1 LLLHRQALVC
11 PGGAL
16 LNVSITEAK
25 NIDSVL
31 IQEVECWGSLTNVTA
46 HSPSGVLY
54 TTDYDVRNGDERFLW
69 DFGVE
74 AVGAYFQATCLDL
87 VCPLDDL
94 VALDDGKKLEVLQQ
108 IYPNDDDLVDYY
120 MSLKSDADRYNF
132 DPLGFG
138 SAAQS
143 PSSPVSSPVASPT
156 AEPKVC
162 RDGSR

>member
-1 LLLHRQALVC
+1 MLLHRQALVC

-25 NIDSVL
+25 NIDSIL
-31 IQEVECWGSLTNVTA
+31 IQEVNCWGSLTNITA
-46 HSPSGVLY
+46 HSPSGALY
-54 TTDYDVRNGDERFLW
+54 TTDYDVSNGDERFLW
-69 DFGVE
+69 DFGIE

-132 DPLGFG
+132 DPAGYVG
-138 SAAQS
+138 NSAPTAT
-143 PSSPVSSPVASPT
+143 PSPT
-156 AEPKVC
+156 VEQKVC
-162 RDGSR
+162 RGGSR

>member
-1 LLLHRQALVC
+1 LLLHRQTLVC

-16 LNVSITEAK
+16 LNVSITEAQ
-25 NIDSVL
+25 NIDSIL
-31 IQEVECWGSLTNVTA
+31 IQEVECWGRLTNVTA

-94 VALDDGKKLEVLQQ
+94 VALDDGKKLEVLKQ

-120 MSLKSDADRYNF
+120 MSLKSDSDRYNF
-132 DPLGFG
+132 DPAGYDG
-138 SAAQS
+138 NSAQAPTAS
-143 PSSPVSSPVASPT
+143 PSPT
-156 AEPKVC
+156 VEQKVC